1 MSASVRENYLVTEV
15 LTATPQKLH
24 LMLVE
29 AAIRAGQQARQH
41 WRAGENEAASEA
53 LIRAQEIMSEL
64 VAGLN
69 REVDP
74 GLVRRVASVYLFVYR
89 SLMEANFLRDED
101 KLADALRV
109 LEIERQTWR
118 SVCEQLGSD
127 QPGSS
132 RTDAA
137 ELRITAPNVPLPLPA
152 VDLPPAADC
161 AGGFSLDA

>member
-1 MSASVRENYLVTEV
+1 MTASIRENYLVTEV

-41 WRAGENEAASEA
+41 WRSGDNEAASEA

-69 REVDP
+69 REVEPD
-74 GLVRRVASVYLFVYR
+74 LVRRVASVYLFIYR
-89 SLMEANFLRDED
+89 SLMEANFLRDES

-118 SVCEQLGSD
+118 AVCEKLGND
-127 QPGSS
+127 QPVAP
-132 RTDAA
+132 RADAA
-137 ELRITAPNVPLPLPA
+137 ELQITAPKAPIPPPAVELPA
-152 VDLPPAADC
+152 APDY

>member
-1 MSASVRENYLVTEV
+1 MTASIRENYLVTEV

-41 WRAGENEAASEA
+41 WRSGENEAAGEA

-74 GLVRRVASVYLFVYR
+74 DLVRRVASVYLFIYR
-89 SLMEANFLRDED
+89 SLMEANFLRDER
-101 KLADALRV
+101 KLDDALRV

-118 SVCEQLGSD
+118 GVCEKLGSD
-127 QPGSS
+127 EPSAP
-132 RTDAA
+132 RADAA
-137 ELRITAPNVPLPLPA
+137 KRHITAPTAPIAPPA
-152 VDLPPAADC
+152 IELPPAPDY